1 MHMQRCI
8 FETYITWFCFAD
20 ALLYKA
26 FMMSV
31 RRYRAEV
38 VMTFTPTDVMRF
50 KEEMVIKSLISI

>member
-31 RRYRAEV
+31 RRYRGRGCHDFHPYGCNEV
-38 VMTFTPTDVMRF
+38 QGRNGY
-50 KEEMVIKSLISI
+50 